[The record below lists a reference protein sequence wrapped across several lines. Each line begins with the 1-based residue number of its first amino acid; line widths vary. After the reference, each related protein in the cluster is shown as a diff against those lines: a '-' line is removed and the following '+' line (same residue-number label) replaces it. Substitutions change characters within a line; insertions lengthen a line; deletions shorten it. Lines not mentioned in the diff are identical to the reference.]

1 MENDR
6 TVQVIVSLKNG
17 LVDDVQVF
25 RSRQSAQ
32 QMWDASIDE
41 AKKSVKYE
49 NLPPEEQSE
58 FDQDP
63 FGFAYDGDLDLV
75 WEETNLKD

>member
-1 MENDR
+1 MEENK
-6 TVQVIVSLKNG
+6 TVQVIVSVKNG

-25 RSRQSAQ
+25 GSEQIAQ

-49 NLPPEEQSE
+49 NLLPKEQKE

-63 FGFAYDGDLDLV
+63 FGFAYDGDIDLI
-75 WEETNLKD
+75 WEETTLKD